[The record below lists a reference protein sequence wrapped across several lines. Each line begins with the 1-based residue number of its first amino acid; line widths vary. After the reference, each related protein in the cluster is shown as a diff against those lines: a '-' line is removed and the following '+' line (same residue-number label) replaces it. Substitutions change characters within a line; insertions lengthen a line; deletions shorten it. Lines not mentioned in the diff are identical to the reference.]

1 LKKLKKKKEDMSE
14 EQNDDAKRKK
24 NVLVN
29 AKWNM
34 LLQFTLSERCRQV

>member
-1 LKKLKKKKEDMSE
+1 MMQKE
-14 EQNDDAKRKK
+14 KK

-34 LLQFTLSERCRQV
+34 LLQFTLNERCRQV